1 MSKSVLV
8 VDDNASWRDLCL
20 EIVKALRLET
30 HLADSGGRAL
40 DILEHHPVDIV
51 LADVRGPGLSGIEL
65 LKTIRQNYPETD
77 VVMMADSGTIPEALE
92 AIRAGAYDYIS
103 NISKPFKADDLKH
116 LFQRLLE
123 KRDLATENR
132 FLRDQLASRH
142 GFGSIV
148 GTSEAMQKIYRL
160 IFKVARRRQP
170 VLILGESGT
179 GKELVAR
186 AIHEFSPWQA
196 EPFVPVDCGALPPT
210 LIESE
215 LFGHVKGAFTG
226 AHQNRVGLLA
236 SAGRGTV
243 FLDEIGEVPLEVQV
257 KLLRALQEREVK
269 AIGSNLSTGLEARI
283 LAATNRDLEED
294 VRKGAFRQDLFYRLN
309 VVSVR
314 VPPLRERKSDI
325 PALVR
330 YFIERHGEDGGITGI
345 SYEALT
351 CLTRYDWPG
360 NVRELENCIQHAI
373 ALGSGSLIQVRD
385 IPARIANPSSQPE
398 AASSEPA
405 EAPRPVT
412 PLQNLERQAIVNALA
427 ETGGDRIRAAKLLG
441 IGKTTIYR
449 KLKEYGIDPLGGVK
463 EAPGKIVEGRAPKVE
478 GLGPA

>member
-1 MSKSVLV
+1 MSQSVLI

-20 EIVKALRLET
+20 EIVKGLRLET
-30 HLADSGGRAL
+30 RLADSGRDAL
-40 DILEHHPVDIV
+40 DILENGPVDIV
-51 LADVRGPGLSGIEL
+51 LADVRVPGSSGIEL
-65 LKTIRQNYPETD
+65 LKTIKQKYPETD

-92 AIRAGAYDYIS
+92 SIRAGAYDYIS
-103 NISKPFKADDLKH
+103 NISKPFKADDLRH

-123 KRDLATENR
+123 KRDLAAENR
-132 FLRDQLASRH
+132 FLRDQLTARQ
-142 GFGSIV
+142 GFGNIV

-160 IFKVARRRQP
+160 IFKVARKRQP

-196 EPFVPVDCGALPPT
+196 EPFVPVDCGALPHT

-236 SAGRGTV
+236 SAGHGTV
-243 FLDEIGEVPLEVQV
+243 FLDEIGEVPLDVQV
-257 KLLRALQEREVK
+257 KLLRALQEHEVK
-269 AIGSNLSTGLEARI
+269 AIGSNISTGFEARI
-283 LAATNRDLEED
+283 LAATNRDLEAE
-294 VRKGAFRQDLFYRLN
+294 VKKGTFRQDLFYRLN
-309 VVSVR
+309 VVLVR

-325 PALVR
+325 PGLIR
-330 YFIERHGEDGGITGI
+330 YFIERYNEDGSITGI
-345 SYEALT
+345 SHEALT
-351 CLTRYDWPG
+351 CLTRHNWPG

-373 ALGSGSLIQVRD
+373 ALGSGTLIQVRD
-385 IPARIANPSSQPE
+385 IPPRISQPESEPE
-398 AASSEPA
+398 AASREGPVR
-405 EAPRPVT
+405 PPVT
-412 PLQNLERQAIVNALA
+412 PLQKLERQAIVRALA

-449 KLKEYGIDPLGGVK
+449 KLKEYNIGM
-463 EAPGKIVEGRAPKVE
+463 EA
-478 GLGPA
+478 

>member
-8 VDDNASWRDLCL
+8 VDDNASWRDLCM
-20 EIVKALRLET
+20 EIVRTLRLET
-30 HLADSGGRAL
+30 HLADSGRSAL
-40 DILEHHPVDIV
+40 DILEHHTVDIV

-65 LKTIRQNYPETD
+65 LKTIKQKYPETD

-123 KRDLATENR
+123 KRDLAAENR

-148 GTSEAMQKIYRL
+148 GTSDAMQKIYRL

-186 AIHEFSPWQA
+186 AIHDFSPWQA

-226 AHQNRVGLLA
+226 AHRNRVGLLA

-243 FLDEIGEVPLEVQV
+243 FLDEIGEIPLEVQV
-257 KLLRALQEREVK
+257 KLLRALQQHEVK
-269 AIGSNLSTGLEARI
+269 AIGSNISTGLEARI
-283 LAATNRDLEED
+283 LAATNRDLEAG
-294 VRKGAFRQDLFYRLN
+294 VRKGTFRQDLFYRLN
-309 VVSVR
+309 VVSVH

-330 YFIERHGEDGGITGI
+330 YFIERYGEDGGITGI
-345 SYEALT
+345 SYEALS
-351 CLTRYDWPG
+351 CLTHYDWPG

-373 ALGSGSLIQVRD
+373 ALGAGSLIQVRD
-385 IPARIANPSSQPE
+385 IPTRIAKPTNQPGDLTSKPNE
-398 AASSEPA
+398 
-405 EAPRPVT
+405 RPPEVT
-412 PLQNLERQAIVNALA
+412 PLQKLERQAIVNALA

-449 KLKEYGIDPLGGVK
+449 KVKEYRIEDIIDGKRGVDRTL
-463 EAPGKIVEGRAPKVE
+463 ASSDVI
-478 GLGPA
+478 